1 MQLGEQGT
9 VLQHVQIPTNAASA
23 AIQEGPQGLLY
34 LDPRQIEP
42 DEDNV
47 RQDTGDLEALADSLR
62 RYGVLQPL
70 GVTRPDGRY
79 RVVYG
84 NRRREAAILAGLPA
98 VPCVPVQLKG
108 TTDHLVAQLLE
119 NMQRRDLNDMEKAY
133 AFKRL
138 RQRFV
143 EQDGPLSEAELDS
156 RIGRAVGMAT
166 RTVRRYLSLL
176 DLAEE
181 VQQLVRNEE
190 LTVTQA
196 QHLRRVAK
204 PATQIE
210 LARMA
215 ADEGLSAADVSNLVS
230 YFAANPELTVDAAL
244 QALASGAELRTSAAP
259 APQQVER
266 VTRGPAATAET
277 SDGDLWAD
285 EPEDEAA
292 DTDGDFAHLALDDA
306 PSSAK
311 ARVFR
316 IKSLDQM
323 VDETDRLAR
332 AYHEGDLQKWLR
344 DDDAAAFKL
353 RLLLKQLR
361 SLARAI
367 EEIADKQGLQVADE

>member
-1 MQLGEQGT
+1 MQLLYLNPAQIEHDPHGVRENPGELDGLAET
-9 VLQHVQIPTNAASA
+9 IRD
-23 AIQEGPQGLLY
+23 QGLLQ
-34 LDPRQIEP
+34 PI
-42 DEDNV
+42 
-47 RQDTGDLEALADSLR
+47 
-62 RYGVLQPL
+62 GVIPL
-70 GVTRPDGRY
+70 SRERY
-79 RVVYG
+79 RIVYG
-84 NRRREAAILAGLPA
+84 GRRLGAALQLGLER
-98 VPCVPVQLKG
+98 VPCIVVQADDPDL
-108 TTDHLVAQLLE
+108 LLRQLIE
-119 NMQRRDLNDMEKAY
+119 NVQRRDLNDMEKAY

-156 RIGRAVGMAT
+156 RIGRAVGMAP

-204 PATQIE
+204 PATQVE

-259 APQQVER
+259 APQQVDR

-292 DTDGDFAHLALDDA
+292 DTDGDFAHLALDDS
-306 PSSAK
+306 PSRAK

-367 EEIADKQGLQVADE
+367 EDIADKQGLQVADE